1 MTMLEQPVG
10 NVPMP
15 PLERANPLL
24 GDRAALHALMDREG
38 YLFFQDVLDK
48 RAVADIKRDFMNVLI
63 GMGVIDKD
71 AETPMWNGADLSNF
85 PIKFEQLH
93 EVKVWERFVANPRVN
108 GFFRDLL
115 GEEPFWLPIV
125 EYRIFPPLLQPPADP
140 FVGRHQDG
148 FYNGDL
154 DCWTCWVP
162 LVDVDLETGG
172 LALASAQHKRGYLH
186 DMSDA
191 PQYPIP
197 ADAIPRDAW
206 RRSSY
211 RPGDV
216 VVFNRW
222 IPHCGLHNFTR
233 QFRLSMD
240 IRVMPKSG
248 DLPVWGK
255 VISFTE
261 DEIVVDNHDGKAVS
275 LKIDADTYSRWTS
288 GKRIETK
295 ELIRLIP
302 PGDDVLAF
310 HADGHASMLRPPR

>member
-1 MTMLEQPVG
+1 MTMREQVAG
-10 NVPMP
+10 SIPMP
-15 PLERANPLL
+15 PLARANPLL
-24 GDRAALHALMDREG
+24 GDRAGLHAQMEREG
-38 YLFFQDVLDK
+38 YLFFQGVLDK
-48 RAVADIKRDFMNVLI
+48 DAVADIRRDFMDVLV
-63 GMGVIDKD
+63 GMGVVDSNAD
-71 AETPMWNGADLSNF
+71 APIWNGADLGGF

-108 GFFRDLL
+108 AFFRDLL

-125 EYRIFPPLLQPPADP
+125 EYRIFPPLLQPPEDP
-140 FVGRHQDG
+140 FFGRHQDG

-162 LVDVDLETGG
+162 LADVDLDAGG
-172 LALASAQHKRGYLH
+172 IAMASGQNKRGYLH
-186 DMSDA
+186 DTSDA

-197 ADAIPRDAW
+197 DDAIPLSAW
-206 RRSSY
+206 RRSAY
-211 RPGDV
+211 KPGDV

-222 IPHCGLHNFTR
+222 IPHCGMHNFTR

-255 VISFTE
+255 VISFAE
-261 DEIVVDNHDGKAVS
+261 DEIVVANHDGRAVS
-275 LKIDADTYSRWTS
+275 LKIDEGTYSRWTS

-295 ELIRLIP
+295 DLIRLMP
-302 PGDDVLAF
+302 PGEDVLAF
-310 HADGHASMLRPPR
+310 HANGRAIMLRPPR